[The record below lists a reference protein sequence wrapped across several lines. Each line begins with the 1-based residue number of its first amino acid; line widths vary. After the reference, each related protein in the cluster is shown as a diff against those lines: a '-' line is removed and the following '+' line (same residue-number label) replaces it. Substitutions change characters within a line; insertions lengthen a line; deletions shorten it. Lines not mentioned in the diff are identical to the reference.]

1 MISYKTIQ
9 SGKFFIQACYSL
21 PQW

>member
-9 SGKFFIQACYSL
+9 SSKFFIQACYSL